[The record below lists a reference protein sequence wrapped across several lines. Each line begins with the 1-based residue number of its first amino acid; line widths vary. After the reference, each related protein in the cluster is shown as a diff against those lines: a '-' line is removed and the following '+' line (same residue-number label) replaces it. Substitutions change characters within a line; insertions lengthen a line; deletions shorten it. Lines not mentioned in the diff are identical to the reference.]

1 MSTPKAKR
9 RKTEKPV
16 HRCGWAGEE
25 PGMVKYHDEEWGVP
39 SHDDKHLFE
48 MLTLEGAQAGLCWA
62 TILKKREGYRKAFH
76 NFDIQKV
83 AKMSKASQTKLA
95 SNPDIIRNKLKISS
109 TVDNAKAVIKVQKEF
124 GSFSEYIWNFV
135 DGKPIVNQWKSMK
148 EMPVKTDIAIA
159 LSADLK
165 ERGFRFVGPT
175 IMYVYM
181 QVVTCCNFE
190 FTSCLVTFIYH

>member
-1 MSTPKAKR
+1 
-9 RKTEKPV
+9 
-16 HRCGWAGEE
+16 
-25 PGMVKYHDEEWGVP
+25 
-39 SHDDKHLFE
+39 
-48 MLTLEGAQAGLCWA
+48 ML
-62 TILKKREGYRKAFH
+62 IL
-76 NFDIQKV
+76 Q
-83 AKMSKASQTKLA
+83 
-95 SNPDIIRNKLKISS
+95 
-109 TVDNAKAVIKVQKEF
+109 AVIKVQKEF

-181 QVVTCCNFE
+181 QAVGMVNDHI
-190 FTSCLVTFIYH
+190 TSCHRHKKK